1 MLNVSVKIKTVSI
14 EPEFFKRGLA
24 MLGNGLIKQIYFNC
38 FGYSQRSR
46 NQIYFVHKCLLTLYR
61 C

>member
-24 MLGNGLIKQIYFNC
+24 MLGNGLIKLIYFLIVL
-38 FGYSQRSR
+38 GT
-46 NQIYFVHKCLLTLYR
+46 HKDQGIKFISYINVY
-61 C
+61 